1 MPSQVFSIITMR
13 RVAIV
18 FFGLGVA
25 KKDHASFD
33 FLITVFLFLKVVLDY
48 NSIIYQSLHKICEN
62 MGSD

>member
-1 MPSQVFSIITMR
+1 MPSPVFSIITIR

-25 KKDHASFD
+25 KKIMQVD
-33 FLITVFLFLKVVLDY
+33 FLIIVFLFLKVVLDY
-48 NSIIYQSLHKICEN
+48 NSINYQSLHIICEN